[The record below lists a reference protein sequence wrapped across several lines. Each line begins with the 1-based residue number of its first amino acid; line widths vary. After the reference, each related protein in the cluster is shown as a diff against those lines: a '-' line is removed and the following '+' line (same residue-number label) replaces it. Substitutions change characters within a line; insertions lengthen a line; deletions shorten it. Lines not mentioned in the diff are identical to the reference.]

1 MLLGGFGRPP
11 FKGMHSLDKELGPRA
26 TRLFLVFASLAGSLI
41 LFLYLAS
48 LGKLGR
54 VYADRAGPVVYAHEI
69 LNGNWRL
76 HNWDLTTYANYHEL
90 LFYVPGVAISGM
102 NMDAMRL
109 IPAFIFALNIFL
121 VVCVIW
127 RFSPKPSWWIYL
139 PVLIFLVLPS
149 NGAWRISLEGA
160 THHATTMAMLLC
172 LLLVD
177 KNLEAHGW
185 KRIAYLTIISVV
197 ASCSDVSFAYLFVI
211 PTVAAILWTHRLDRH
226 LLRAC
231 TATIVLP
238 VVVGSLLGRIA
249 EKGLVMAGFGSAPGT
264 GGLVFERIER
274 LGPKLQA
281 QAETWWNL
289 FGANFFGQPVNM
301 YSLGT
306 LCLGIGA
313 ILWLVAAKLSAK
325 RGDAI
330 DRLFISMFAC
340 AVLFCTLSY
349 SRGSLEF
356 TRFLLPAFL
365 MAVVTLSRLLQNG
378 DELGIYRGAAVIAL
392 AGGLVA
398 SSLFFQQNHYLMAG
412 DQYGAWLKEPIAEL
426 ERRGL
431 SVGFSDYWCGLPI
444 RVASGGKIT
453 PVPVVANASG
463 TIDPLHWSA
472 SREWSKTARG
482 RYAIFHGDIPD
493 ADARDVQTRDRL
505 ERAAVATWGTPDER
519 LEIGDLVLLL
529 WREDKQI
536 PEDRH
541 GQANAL
547 VMGSARADAR
557 LHEAMTTP

>member
-1 MLLGGFGRPP
+1 M
-11 FKGMHSLDKELGPRA
+11 
-26 TRLFLVFASLAGSLI
+26 I

-238 VVVGSLLGRIA
+238 VVVGSI
-249 EKGLVMAGFGSAPGT
+249 
-264 GGLVFERIER
+264 
-274 LGPKLQA
+274 
-281 QAETWWNL
+281 
-289 FGANFFGQPVNM
+289 
-301 YSLGT
+301 
-306 LCLGIGA
+306 
-313 ILWLVAAKLSAK
+313 
-325 RGDAI
+325 
-330 DRLFISMFAC
+330 
-340 AVLFCTLSY
+340 
-349 SRGSLEF
+349 
-356 TRFLLPAFL
+356 
-365 MAVVTLSRLLQNG
+365 
-378 DELGIYRGAAVIAL
+378 
-392 AGGLVA
+392 
-398 SSLFFQQNHYLMAG
+398 
-412 DQYGAWLKEPIAEL
+412 
-426 ERRGL
+426 
-431 SVGFSDYWCGLPI
+431 
-444 RVASGGKIT
+444 
-453 PVPVVANASG
+453 
-463 TIDPLHWSA
+463 
-472 SREWSKTARG
+472 
-482 RYAIFHGDIPD
+482 
-493 ADARDVQTRDRL
+493 
-505 ERAAVATWGTPDER
+505 
-519 LEIGDLVLLL
+519 
-529 WREDKQI
+529 
-536 PEDRH
+536 
-541 GQANAL
+541 
-547 VMGSARADAR
+547 
-557 LHEAMTTP
+557 